1 MKKFLLS
8 ILVAC
13 ASLSTF
19 AQENAAADTAKS
31 HRHHRHHRNGVV
43 FEGNDKKPKVQLYG
57 FVRNYFTYDSHTVQ
71 AVNGGLFHTLP
82 TDESLNLK
90 EEDLNQQSSLQWQA
104 FTTRLGLNLQGP
116 RLNEDCTM
124 SGKIEMDFC
133 GYGSYT
139 YLLRIRQAYMRLAW
153 KKNMLTL
160 GQTWHP
166 MFNADMMPACAALST
181 GSPFQPF
188 NRSPQIRHDVRF
200 GKDNGWRWTTDL
212 LWMLQYTPVGPTT
225 EAERKKEPT
234 TLSTANI
241 KFLNNSC
248 VPELY
253 FGLDHTGKKVTV
265 GVGADF
271 TCLKPRQNRTEITIT
286 SHTDS
291 SFVDDKWEYETKNDT
306 AKCDYKSSD
315 RITAISPM
323 FYFQY
328 KPSSKFKLMAKAV
341 YGQNTAHL
349 NMPSGYGLSEVNKET
364 GECKYTPLRMFS
376 TWINPVWTNT
386 SKNTGNITKVSF
398 YAGYQKNLGSKDPM
412 IEEYVKY
419 TSLQHKGGKTLDNCF
434 RFCPTY
440 SYSIKCFEMAFEYE
454 LTGATY
460 GKEEKNNEGLWMGKT
475 TGEDLNTVINNRI
488 CAMVKYNF

>member
-13 ASLSTF
+13 ASLSAF
-19 AQENAAADTAKS
+19 AQDNAAADTARH
-31 HRHHRHHRNGVV
+31 HRHHRHHRGGVV

-82 TDESLNLK
+82 TDESLNLLGD
-90 EEDLNQQSSLQWQA
+90 DLNQQPSLQWMA
-104 FTTRLGLNLQGP
+104 FTTRIGLNFQGP
-116 RLNEDCTM
+116 RLNEVCTM
-124 SGKIEMDFC
+124 SGKIETDFC

-139 YLLRIRQAYMRLAW
+139 YLLRIRQAYMKFAW
-153 KKNMLTL
+153 QKNMLTL
-160 GQTWHP
+160 GQAWHP
-166 MFNADMMPACAALST
+166 MFNADLMPGCAALAT

-212 LWMLQYTPVGPTT
+212 LWMLQYTPVGPDKDDIG
-225 EAERKKEPT
+225 AG
-234 TLSTANI
+234 TATNI

-248 VPELY
+248 IPELY
-253 FGLDHTGKKVTV
+253 LGLDHTGKKTIV
-265 GVGADF
+265 GVGADL
-271 TCLKPRQNRTEITIT
+271 TSLKPRQTRKEVME
-286 SHTDS
+286 
-291 SFVDDKWEYETKNDT
+291 FEGKDT
-306 AKCDYKSSD
+306 VCTVKSSD
-315 RITAISPM
+315 RITAVSPM
-323 FYFQY
+323 FYFQF

-349 NMPSGYGLSEVNKET
+349 NMPSGYGLSKVNEET
-364 GECKYTPLRMFS
+364 GECEYTPLRMFS
-376 TWINPVWTNT
+376 AWINPVWTSV
-386 SKNTGNITKVSF
+386 SKNSGNITKVSF
-398 YAGYQKNLGSKDPM
+398 FAGYQKNLGSKDGM

-434 RFCPTY
+434 RLCPTY
-440 SYSIKCFEMAFEYE
+440 SYTIKNFDMAIEYE

-460 GKEEKNNEGLWMGKT
+460 GAEEVDEEGLFMGRT
-475 TGEDLNTVINNRI
+475 TGEDLNTVINNRV
-488 CAMVKYNF
+488 CLMVKYNF

>member
-13 ASLSTF
+13 ASLSAF
-19 AQENAAADTAKS
+19 AQDNAAADTAKH

-43 FEGNDKKPKVQLYG
+43 FEGNDKKPKVSLYG
-57 FVRNYFTYDSHTVQ
+57 FVRNYFTYDSHTIQ

-82 TDESLNLK
+82 TDESLNLLG
-90 EEDLNQQSSLQWQA
+90 EDLNQQSSLQWMA

-116 RLNEDCTM
+116 KLSENCTM

-133 GYGSYT
+133 GYSTYT
-139 YLLRIRQAYMRLAW
+139 YLLRIRQAFARLAW
-153 KKNMLTL
+153 KQNMLTL
-160 GQTWHP
+160 GQAWHP
-166 MFNADMMPACAALST
+166 MFNSDLMPGCAALAT

-212 LWMLQYTPVGPTT
+212 LWMLQYTPVGPDKDVIG
-225 EAERKKEPT
+225 AG
-234 TLSTANI
+234 STANI

-248 VPELY
+248 IPELY
-253 FGLDHTGKKVTV
+253 FGLDHTGKKTIV
-265 GVGADF
+265 GLGADL
-271 TCLKPRQNRTEITIT
+271 TSLKPRQTREEQMI
-286 SHTDS
+286 
-291 SFVDDKWEYETKNDT
+291 YEGKDT
-306 AKCDYKSSD
+306 VCTVKSSD

-323 FYFQY
+323 FYFQF
-328 KPSSKFKLMAKAV
+328 KPSSNFKLMAKAV

-349 NMPSGYGLSEVNKET
+349 NMPSGYGLTKVDEKT
-364 GECKYTPLRMFS
+364 GECEYTPLRMFS
-376 TWINPVWTNT
+376 TWINPVWTKT
-386 SKNTGNITKVSF
+386 SKNTGNITKFSF
-398 YAGYQKNLGSKDPM
+398 FAGFQKNFGAKEGM
-412 IEEYVKY
+412 MEEYVKY

-434 RFCPTY
+434 RLCPTY
-440 SYSIKCFEMAFEYE
+440 TYSIKCFDMAIEYE

-460 GKEEKNNEGLWMGKT
+460 GKEEKDDKGLWLGRAVK
-475 TGEDLNTVINNRI
+475 EDRNTVINNRV

>member
-13 ASLSTF
+13 ASLSAF
-19 AQENAAADTAKS
+19 AQENAAADTARQ

-57 FVRNYFTYDSHTVQ
+57 FVRNYFTYDSHTIQ

-82 TDESLNLK
+82 TDENLNLLGD
-90 EEDLNQQSSLQWQA
+90 DLNKQSSMQWMA
-104 FTTRLGLNLQGP
+104 FTTRLGLNLNGP
-116 RLNEDCTM
+116 KLNEICTM

-133 GYGSYT
+133 GYSSYT

-153 KKNMLTL
+153 QKNMLTL
-160 GQTWHP
+160 GQAWHP
-166 MFNADMMPACAALST
+166 MFNADMMPGCAALAT

-212 LWMLQYTPVGPTT
+212 IWMLQYTPVGPDKD
-225 EAERKKEPT
+225 AFGAA
-234 TLSTANI
+234 STANI

-248 VPELY
+248 IPELY
-253 FGLDHTGKKVTV
+253 LGLDHTGKKTIV
-265 GVGADF
+265 GVGADL
-271 TCLKPRQNRTEITIT
+271 TSLKPRQTRTEI
-286 SHTDS
+286 
-291 SFVDDKWEYETKNDT
+291 VDFQGKDT
-306 AKCDYKSSD
+306 ACTVKSSD

-323 FYFQY
+323 VYFQY

-341 YGQNTAHL
+341 FGQNAAHL
-349 NMPSGYGLSEVNKET
+349 NMPSGYGLTSVNEKT
-364 GECKYTPLRMFS
+364 GECEYAPLRMFS
-376 TWINPVWTNT
+376 TWINPVWTSV
-386 SKNTGNITKVSF
+386 SKNSGNITKVSF
-398 YAGYQKNLGSKDPM
+398 FAGFQKNLGSKDGM
-412 IEEYVKY
+412 MEEYVKY

-440 SYSIKCFEMAFEYE
+440 TYSIKCFDMAFEYE
-454 LTGATY
+454 LTGSTY
-460 GKEEKNNEGLWMGKT
+460 GKEDKDEKGLWFGKT
-475 TGEDLNTVINNRI
+475 TGEDLNTVINNRV
-488 CAMVKYNF
+488 CLMVKYNF

>member
-13 ASLSTF
+13 ASLSAF
-19 AQENAAADTAKS
+19 AQENAPADTAKR

-43 FEGNDKKPKVQLYG
+43 FEGNDKKPKVSLYG
-57 FVRNYFTYDSHTVQ
+57 FVRNYFTYDSHTIQ

-82 TDESLNLK
+82 TDESLNLTGD
-90 EEDLNQQSSLQWQA
+90 DLNQQSSLQWMA

-116 RLNEDCTM
+116 RLNENCTM

-139 YLLRIRQAYMRLAW
+139 YLLRIRQAYMRMAW
-153 KKNMLTL
+153 KKNMLTM

-166 MFNADMMPACAALST
+166 MFNSDLMPGCAALAT

-212 LWMLQYTPVGPTT
+212 LWMLQYTPVGPDKD
-225 EAERKKEPT
+225 AIGAG
-234 TLSTANI
+234 STANI

-248 VPELY
+248 IPELY
-253 FGLDHTGKKVTV
+253 LGLDHTGKKTIV
-265 GVGADF
+265 GIGADL
-271 TCLKPRQNRTEITIT
+271 TSLKPRLTRSEKVNFEG
-286 SHTDS
+286 
-291 SFVDDKWEYETKNDT
+291 KDT
-306 AKCDYKSSD
+306 VATVKSSD
-315 RITAISPM
+315 RVTSISPM

-328 KPSSKFKLMAKAV
+328 KPSSKFKLMAKALF
-341 YGQNTAHL
+341 GQNTAHL
-349 NMPSGYGLSEVNKET
+349 NMPSGYGLSKVDAET
-364 GECKYTPLRMFS
+364 GECEYTPLRMFS
-376 TWINPVWTNT
+376 AWVNPVWTNT
-386 SKNTGNITKVSF
+386 SKNTGNISKISF
-398 YAGYQKNLGSKDPM
+398 FAGYQKNLGSKDGM
-412 IEEYVKY
+412 LEEYVKY
-419 TSLQHKGGKTLDNCF
+419 SSLQHKGGKTLDNCF

-440 SYSIKCFEMAFEYE
+440 MYSIKCFDMAFEYE

-460 GKEEKNNEGLWMGKT
+460 GKEEKDNEGHWMGKT
-475 TGEDLNTVINNRI
+475 TGEDLNTVINNRVCI
-488 CAMVKYNF
+488 MVKYNF